1 MIFKRSMIAT
11 LSLATIVTVIVILS
25 FCLPVLADSI
35 PLENNIDRPGS
46 DYRDFDLPTAD
57 PNLCR
62 AACEAE
68 AECKAFTYVRPGMQ
82 GPSARCWLK
91 DSVPDAVPN
100 DYCVSGVKT
109 ETSDHSCYT
118 TFPEPQIALVGMESY
133 TASGGQFTRYKLA
146 VVNRDDYPAELF
158 QAAPDLP
165 PCGSNTNAA
174 RAWVN
179 IYDQN
184 RDYIYGF
191 CSLGSPADLADLW
204 FAVPQGEAAPTK
216 VYIALEDRRCGITY
230 MSNQVS
236 IAAPGSPPGGMPE
249 PMPDLTGV
257 WDCDDGGKY
266 YLRQLGSSLWWYGEL
281 DPLSPSWSNVMYGT
295 ISGNTINGNWADV
308 PKGSIMQNGE
318 MELRIE
324 SANRLVAIHKTGGFA
339 GSVWTR

>member
-1 MIFKRSMIAT
+1 MIAT